1 MCKISR
7 HVSHVVKHLATVS
20 KQHDTVSSN
29 KRGWEVHRK
38 KAKVLFNVTHDV
50 KLVQKAAKLLRF
62 IAVPLRFFS
71 HYWRVSLMSQLV
83 WPVSGPFWGLKL
95 CPWQHSES
103 CSELGQTRTSSSVN
117 KKSPDLTK
125 LQLVPARALLPHA
138 SLALVCFFSPFF
150 LLLLYSLFHFPTRP
164 FIHMH
169 AHTYAR
175 CSRSVAEFLAC
186 KKQSRAFNYATS
198 F

>member
-71 HYWRVSLMSQLV
+71 YYWRVSLMSQLV

-138 SLALVCFFSPFF
+138 SLALVCFFSSF
-150 LLLLYSLFHFPTRP
+150 LFVVVVLSLSLSDTPIYSHARTHVRTLFSKRRWVPGLWKTKP
-164 FIHMH
+164 SI
-169 AHTYAR
+169 
-175 CSRSVAEFLAC
+175 
-186 KKQSRAFNYATS
+186 
-198 F
+198 

>member
-1 MCKISR
+1 M
-7 HVSHVVKHLATVS
+7 
-20 KQHDTVSSN
+20 
-29 KRGWEVHRK
+29 
-38 KAKVLFNVTHDV
+38 THDV

-71 HYWRVSLMSQLV
+71 YYWRVSLMSQLV

-125 LQLVPARALLPHA
+125 LQLGLARSFLTLLSHL
-138 SLALVCFFSPFF
+138 SGFF
-150 LLLLYSLFHFPTRP
+150 LLSFCCCCTLSFTFR
-164 FIHMH
+164 H
-169 AHTYAR
+169 AHLFTCTHTRTHAVLEA
-175 CSRSVAEFLAC
+175 SLSSWPVKNKAEHLIM
-186 KKQSRAFNYATS
+186 QPAFNVG
-198 F
+198 FL

>member
-1 MCKISR
+1 M
-7 HVSHVVKHLATVS
+7 V
-20 KQHDTVSSN
+20 
-29 KRGWEVHRK
+29 EVHRK
-38 KAKVLFNVTHDV
+38 KKKVLFNVTHDV

-71 HYWRVSLMSQLV
+71 YYWRASFNVATCLACFRSFLGS
-83 WPVSGPFWGLKL
+83 SIGTIL

-103 CSELGQTRTSSSVN
+103 RSELGQTRTSSSVN

-138 SLALVCFFSPFF
+138 SLALVCFFPPFF
-150 LLLLYSLFHFPTRP
+150 LLLLYSLFHFPARP

-186 KKQSRAFNYATS
+186 EKQSRAFNYATS